1 MNLQTHLSYFLGN
14 IFFGDDGFQ
23 NMFVYQLTF
32 STLELTDDKGN
43 DYVIGWKSK
52 GVYSSK
58 LTPLYTAFLHN
69 MKRSGYRIRI
79 QLNNSAVKQNNYAT
93 KIVNAYIAYDLDDWS
108 KYPNRIFKLKNYFFG
123 ATNIRKNS
131 AKSK

>member
-79 QLNNSAVKQNNYAT
+79 QLNNSVVKQNNYAT
-93 KIVNAYIAYDLDDWS
+93 KIVNAYIAYDLDD
-108 KYPNRIFKLKNYFFG
+108 
-123 ATNIRKNS
+123 
-131 AKSK
+131 